1 MRKLKRYGAA
11 LLLAIS
17 TVFQSCN
24 DDDRYS
30 IGDLGVDWVTVH
42 VEGDGAYSFIGDR
55 WGTMSL
61 RQRPLLVTGGTRE
74 IGLYFILI
82 RCRKI
87 FKGMIML
94 LSRN

>member
-55 WGTMSL
+55 WGTMLSL
-61 RQRPLLVTGGTRE
+61 
-74 IGLYFILI
+74 IHI
-82 RCRKI
+82 
-87 FKGMIML
+87 
-94 LSRN
+94 